1 MAHGKTVPVSVL
13 PANNNSAAHGALMTR
28 AAWAA
33 VGVAALLI
41 VLKTVAYIVTD
52 SIAMM
57 ASLADSALDLFAS
70 SINLL
75 AIRHALTPA
84 DAEHRFGHGKAEPLA
99 GLVQAA
105 FIAGSVAFLMIESA
119 SRLVAPHPI
128 EKGWLALAIMAV
140 SIGTTLVLVTVQ
152 QITVRRTGSLAIGAD
167 RMHYI
172 GDLLTNAGVI
182 VGIVLSTQ
190 FGLLEADPVIGMGVA
205 IVLAWSAW
213 HVFRQSYDQLM
224 DRELPDSDREKIKAI
239 AMRHAEVRS
248 LHDLRTR
255 AAGVHTF
262 IQLHIEL
269 DPTISLTRSHQ
280 ISDEVEHE
288 LCAAYPHAEVIIHQD
303 PAGVEMPPALA

>member
-1 MAHGKTVPVSVL
+1 MADGAAVPVIASDTHT
-13 PANNNSAAHGALMTR
+13 SHGALMTR
-28 AAWAA
+28 TAWAA
-33 VGVAALLI
+33 VGVASLLI
-41 VLKTVAYIVTD
+41 VIKAVAYIVTD

-128 EKGWLALAIMAV
+128 EKGWLALGVMGV
-140 SIGTTLVLVTVQ
+140 SIGTTIVLVIAQ
-152 QITVRRTGSLAIGAD
+152 QITIRRTGSVAIGAD
-167 RMHYI
+167 RMHYL

-182 VGIVLSTQ
+182 LGIVLSIQ
-190 FGLLEADPVIGMGVA
+190 FGILEADPVIGMMVA
-205 IVLAWSAW
+205 VVLAWSAW

-224 DRELPDSDREKIKAI
+224 DRELPDGERDRIKAI
-239 AMRHAEVRS
+239 VMRHAEVRS

-269 DPTISLTRSHQ
+269 DPAMSLTRSHQ
-280 ISDEVEHE
+280 VSDEVEKE
-288 LCAAYPHAEVIIHQD
+288 LCEAYPNAEVIIHQD
-303 PAGVEMPPALA
+303 PAGLERPKALAVS

>member
-1 MAHGKTVPVSVL
+1 VSG
-13 PANNNSAAHGALMTR
+13 NHNIAAHGALMTR

-84 DAEHRFGHGKAEPLA
+84 DREHRFGHGKAEPLA

-105 FIAGSVAFLMIESA
+105 FIAGSVAFLMIESV
-119 SRLVAPHPI
+119 SRLIAPHRI
-128 EKGWLALAIMAV
+128 EQGWLALAIMVV
-140 SIGTTLVLVTVQ
+140 SIATTVGLVALQ
-152 QITVRRTGSLAIGAD
+152 QIAVRQTGSLAVGAD
-167 RMHYI
+167 RVHYL
-172 GDLLTNAGVI
+172 GDLLTNIGVI
-182 VGIVLSTQ
+182 VGILLSTQ
-190 FGLLEADPVIGMGVA
+190 LGILEADPVIGMVVA
-205 IVLAWSAW
+205 LILAWSAW

-224 DRELPDSDREKIKAI
+224 DRELPDADRVRIKEI
-239 AMRHAEVRS
+239 VMRHREVRN

-255 AAGVHTF
+255 AAGIATF

-269 DPTISLTRSHQ
+269 DPAMSLMRSHEV
-280 ISDEVEHE
+280 SDEVEHE
-288 LCAAYPHAEVIIHQD
+288 LCAAFPNAEVIIHQD
-303 PAGVEMPPALA
+303 PAGLEMPPALARA